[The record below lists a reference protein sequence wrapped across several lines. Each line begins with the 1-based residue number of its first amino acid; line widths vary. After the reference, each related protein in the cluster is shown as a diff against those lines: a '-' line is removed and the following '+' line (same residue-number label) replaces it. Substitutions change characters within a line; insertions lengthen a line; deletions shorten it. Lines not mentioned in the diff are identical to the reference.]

1 MTCLA
6 GSDGAV
12 VPDFGESDGA
22 EVPHDANLLE
32 RDVVHVLAQQVQLFQ
47 SVPVNKNEN
56 GESFPETISPSNVP
70 EAVEGGIGRQVQHVV
85 VQLQT
90 FDVVKVVEEV
100 LGNALQSVGAQV
112 ERVEALL
119 EAPERL

>member
-1 MTCLA
+1 M
-6 GSDGAV
+6 
-12 VPDFGESDGA
+12 
-22 EVPHDANLLE
+22 
-32 RDVVHVLAQQVQLFQ
+32 HVLAQQVQLFQ

-56 GESFPETISPSNVP
+56 WESLLVTISSSNVP

-90 FDVVKVVEEV
+90 LDVVKVVEEV

-112 ERVEALL
+112 ERVEALF

>member
-1 MTCLA
+1 M
-6 GSDGAV
+6 
-12 VPDFGESDGA
+12 
-22 EVPHDANLLE
+22 
-32 RDVVHVLAQQVQLFQ
+32 HVLAQQVQLFQ

-56 GESFPETISPSNVP
+56 WESFPVTISPSNVP

-90 FDVVKVVEEV
+90 LDVVEVVEEV

-119 EAPERL
+119 EAAERLLGEKINYWLEWNLYTIHQPSLLSKENEH